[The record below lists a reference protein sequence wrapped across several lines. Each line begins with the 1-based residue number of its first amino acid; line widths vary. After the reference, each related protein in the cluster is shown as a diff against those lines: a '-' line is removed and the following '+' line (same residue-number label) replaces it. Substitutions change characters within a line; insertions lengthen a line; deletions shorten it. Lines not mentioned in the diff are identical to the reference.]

1 MKHGNVWRDRK
12 KPRRYVYDKDC
23 KMKSRFTDEVQA
35 RAGAAVA
42 MDTPRNGEKRAPV
55 RLWVYRCPHCFG
67 WHMTSRDRGG
77 RWLVERVRKRA
88 A

>member
-1 MKHGNVWRDRK
+1 MKHGNAWRSRK

-23 KMKSRFTDEVQA
+23 KMKQRFTDEVQA
-35 RAGAAVA
+35 RAGALVS
-42 MDTPRNGEKRAPV
+42 METPRNGQKHAPE

-67 WHMTSRDRGG
+67 WHMTSTQHADRWMV
-77 RWLVERVRKRA
+77 RLERKA